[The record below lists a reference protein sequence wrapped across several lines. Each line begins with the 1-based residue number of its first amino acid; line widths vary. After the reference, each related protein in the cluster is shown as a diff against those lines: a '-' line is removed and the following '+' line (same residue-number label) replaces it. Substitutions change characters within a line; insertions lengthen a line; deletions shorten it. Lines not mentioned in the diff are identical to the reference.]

1 MVVQVHII
9 RVVGARMINKISI
22 PVVLLFCLSTSA
34 LAKSTLNIDGNSL
47 YHGYQLYEK
56 GFDYLN
62 VQDEQIAVMYM
73 SFVAGVAGTLSQEN
87 IICGESI
94 TIGQEADIVGNYLQT
109 HSKER
114 TKYTPSA
121 LAMIAL
127 GKELSCS
134 KKSNS

>member
-62 VQDEQIAVMYM
+62 VRDEQTAVMYM
-73 SFVAGVAGTLSQEN
+73 SLLPV
-87 IICGESI
+87 
-94 TIGQEADIVGNYLQT
+94 
-109 HSKER
+109 
-114 TKYTPSA
+114 
-121 LAMIAL
+121 
-127 GKELSCS
+127 
-134 KKSNS
+134 